1 MLYKFT
7 IAPFVLVSSAFA
19 TVLNVNVY
27 TNSKSTNAGIQ
38 QDQMVLDDGKSD
50 TPAWK
55 GRDERHL
62 VPLLPEARTGV
73 IPADIEEGLIAA
85 LGPRFANEFI
95 KAGIESE
102 GNMDSPTSG
111 GCGLKCAKTIIK
123 AMPCIVAA
131 GKCKCKAPILKCPV
145 KLKELC
151 NCVPCLP
158 EKLQKL
164 IDKIKVCQSS
174 TLDEL
179 SDFEREIDDSLD
191 YGNFVSFETRDVNL
205 LAYRVNPPLPPLP
218 RVEALKNVFANEP
231 FQGDLA
237 KTTLEE
243 ARALAK
249 GGYCP
254 GQYCG
259 GSGCCLGLCLFEDEC
274 FGQELELGNVKSRRL
289 EL

>member
-1 MLYKFT
+1 MLYT
-7 IAPFVLVSSAFA
+7 ITFASLVLASSAFA

-27 TNSKSTNAGIQ
+27 TNAKSANPGSQ

-50 TPAWK
+50 APAWK
-55 GRDERHL
+55 RRDERHL

-95 KAGIESE
+95 KVGIDSE
-102 GNMDSPTSG
+102 RGMDTSKAG

-123 AMPCIVAA
+123 AMPCIIAA
-131 GKCKCKAPILKCPV
+131 GTCKCKAPILKCPV

-158 EKLQKL
+158 EKLQKI
-164 IDKIKVCQSS
+164 IDKINVCQSS

-179 SDFEREIDDSLD
+179 SDSAREIDDSLD

-205 LAYRVNPPLPPLP
+205 LAYR
-218 RVEALKNVFANEP
+218 
-231 FQGDLA
+231 GDLA

-274 FGQELELGNVKSRRL
+274 FGEELELQSEESRHL

>member
-1 MLYKFT
+1 MLYKAT
-7 IAPFVLVSSAFA
+7 LASLVLASSGFA

-27 TNSKSTNAGIQ
+27 TDAKSANAGSQ
-38 QDQMVLDDGKSD
+38 QDQMVLDDKKSD
-50 TPAWK
+50 APAWK

-73 IPADIEEGLIAA
+73 IPADVEEGLIAA

-95 KAGIESE
+95 KVGLESE
-102 GNMDSPTSG
+102 GDMDTPTAG
-111 GCGLKCAKTIIK
+111 GCGLKCATTLIK
-123 AMPCIVAA
+123 AMPCIIAA
-131 GKCKCKAPILKCPV
+131 AKCRCKEPILKCPV

-158 EKLQKL
+158 EKLRKF

-179 SDFEREIDDSLD
+179 SDIERAIDDSLD
-191 YGNFVSFETRDVNL
+191 YGNFVSFETQDVNL
-205 LAYRVNPPLPPLP
+205 LAYR
-218 RVEALKNVFANEP
+218 
-231 FQGDLA
+231 GDLS

-243 ARALAK
+243 ARALGK

-259 GSGCCLGLCLFEDEC
+259 DNGCCLGLCLFEDEC
-274 FGQELELGNVKSRRL
+274 FGQELELRGQESRRL